1 MVESSTSK
9 HEQQAGYY
17 GRPVIKPP
25 EWSDLIPTYFFVG
38 GMAGTCATA
47 AFGERLAKND
57 TLARVMLLGAASG
70 AAFSGFCL
78 VADLK
83 RPERFV
89 NMLRVFKPTSPMS
102 VGVYIFSGFAGSV
115 FLATAC
121 ELTGVLRPIGRIFE
135 GIAAL
140 LGPAMSVYTA
150 VLISDTVVPAW
161 HHGRLSMPMLFAATS
176 LSTAGALGMLFAPAA
191 EAGTARRMAMLGGI
205 GVPLALDRLHT
216 ELGPRQKE
224 AYERGEAAVYSK
236 AAKYLTIAGAA
247 AAVFARRND
256 TIAKIA
262 GGLLL
267 TAGLAERFG
276 VFRAGCN
283 SAHDPS
289 FTIDAQRSRIGD
301 QPQPKT
307 ATSVERGTVSHN
319 GHTSGASLSS

>member
-1 MVESSTSK
+1 MVESSSTR
-9 HEQQAGYY
+9 HEQKSGYY
-17 GRPVIKPP
+17 GRSMIKPP
-25 EWSDLIPTYFFVG
+25 EWTDLIPTYFFVG
-38 GMAGTCATA
+38 GMAGACATA

-57 TLARVMLLGAASG
+57 TLARVMLFGAAAG
-70 AAFSGFCL
+70 AAVSGFCL

-102 VGVYIFSGFAGSV
+102 VGVYLFSAFGGSV
-115 FLATAC
+115 FLATAS

-150 VLISDTVVPAW
+150 VLIGDTVVPAW
-161 HHGRLSMPMLFAATS
+161 HYGRLSMPILFAATS
-176 LSTAGALGMLFAPAA
+176 LSSAGGFGMLFAPAA
-191 EAGTARRMAMLGGI
+191 EAGTARRMAMLAGA
-205 GVPLALDRLHT
+205 GVPLALQRLHT

-224 AYERGEAAVYSK
+224 AYERGEAAIFSK
-236 AAKYLTIAGAA
+236 AAKYLTMAGAA
-247 AAVFARRND
+247 AAVFAREND
-256 TIAKIA
+256 ALSKIA

-267 TAGLAERFG
+267 AAGIAERFG

-301 QPQPKT
+301 RPQPKT
-307 ATSVERGTVSHN
+307 ATSVETGTIAHDGHASSVS
-319 GHTSGASLSS
+319 S

>member
-1 MVESSTSK
+1 MVESSSTK
-9 HEQQAGYY
+9 HDQQAGYY
-17 GRPVIKPP
+17 GRSMIKPP
-25 EWSDLIPTYFFVG
+25 EWTDLIPTYFFVG

-57 TLARVMLLGAASG
+57 TLARVMLLGAAAG
-70 AAFSGFCL
+70 AAVSGFCL

-115 FLATAC
+115 FLAAAS

-161 HHGRLSMPMLFAATS
+161 HYGRLSMPMLFAGTS
-176 LSTAGALGMLFAPAA
+176 LSSAGAWGMMFTPAID
-191 EAGTARRMAMLGGI
+191 AGTARRMAMLGGV
-205 GVPLALDRLHT
+205 GVPLALQRLHT

-224 AYERGEAAVYSK
+224 AYERGEAAMYSK
-236 AAKYLTIAGAA
+236 AAKYMTIAGAA
-247 AAVFARRND
+247 AAVFARKND
-256 TIAKIA
+256 TLSKIA

-267 TAGLAERFG
+267 AAGLAERFG

-289 FTIDAQRSRIGD
+289 FTIDAQRGRIGD
-301 QPQPKT
+301 RPQPKT
-307 ATSVERGTVSHN
+307 STSVETGTVSHN
-319 GHTSGASLSS
+319 GHTSSASVSS